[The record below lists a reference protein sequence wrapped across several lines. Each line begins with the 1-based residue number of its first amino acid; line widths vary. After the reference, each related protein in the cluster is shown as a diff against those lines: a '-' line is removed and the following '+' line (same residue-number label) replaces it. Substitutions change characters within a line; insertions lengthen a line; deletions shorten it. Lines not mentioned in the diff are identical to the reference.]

1 MKILDRYLVREILPP
16 LLLAL
21 AGLTFVLMLPPIL
34 QNAEQLIAKG
44 VGWSIIL
51 RALLTLTPQAL
62 SVTIPM
68 ALLYGILFGLGRLSA
83 DREFVAFQACG
94 VSIYRMMR
102 PIALLAVV
110 ATAATAYET
119 IVALP
124 DANQTF
130 RELTFNAVASG
141 AESDIK
147 PRVFYT
153 NFTNR
158 VLYVRDI
165 EPGHGWRDVFLAD
178 ATQPDRTTIYVARQ
192 GRLAIDRDKR
202 KVELVLENG
211 TVHTTYPKEPEAY
224 DGATFERTVLNIDP
238 EAIFPRT
245 QIIKGDNEK
254 SIAELRKT
262 AIENVK
268 NGGINYSQLYTIQQ
282 KFSLPAACFV
292 LALIGL
298 ALGAS
303 NRKDGKLASFAFGTG
318 VVFAYYVLLYSSRAA
333 ALGGRLPPSIAPW
346 LVNVI
351 LGSAGIFMLIWRARS
366 ADQPIRISLPT
377 FWRQAGASASGT
389 LRAGTAAS
397 PASRRVVVVIRI
409 PHINWPR
416 PTLLDWY
423 IARQYASVFGLA
435 FVALVGIFY
444 ISTFIDLADKLFGG
458 RATARL
464 LLRYFY
470 FATPQYVYYII
481 PMSALVATLVTI
493 GVLTKN
499 SELIVMRA
507 CGISLY
513 RSALPLVLFAALFSG
528 VLFQLQERVLA
539 SSNREASRLNAI
551 IRGYPMEQFGVLNRR
566 WIVGRGGDIYRYENF
581 DPRVN
586 QFNQLSMFHLD
597 ERAWK
602 LATLTYASHAA
613 LLKRTGADDQPVLMW
628 VARDGWQREFAT
640 TKQRN
645 TERPIVKYAAFDER
659 PISLEPPAYFKTEDI
674 QADRADRMTYQE
686 LKAHINQLRASGY
699 YVVPYLV
706 QLQRK
711 IAFPFVT
718 LVMTLLAV
726 PFAVGTGRS
735 GAFYGIGVGLVLSLV
750 YWTALSIF
758 GALGAGGWMAPAL
771 AAWAP
776 NILFAAAAGCLL
788 LTVRT

>member
-1 MKILDRYLVREILPP
+1 VPLKTLDRYLVREVVPP
-16 LLLAL
+16 KLLAL

-44 VGWSIIL
+44 VGWSIIV

-83 DREFVAFQACG
+83 DREFVALQACG
-94 VSIYRMMR
+94 VSIFRMMR
-102 PIALLAVV
+102 PLAMLAIV

-130 RELTFNAVASG
+130 REITFNAVAAG
-141 AESDIK
+141 AETDIK
-147 PRVFYT
+147 PRVFYN
-153 NFTNR
+153 NFPNK
-158 VLYVRDI
+158 VLYVRDV
-165 EPGHGWRDVFLAD
+165 EPGRGWRDVFLAD
-178 ATQPDRTTIYVARQ
+178 ASQPDRTTVYVARQ
-192 GRLAIDRDKR
+192 GRLAIDRVKR
-202 KVELVLENG
+202 KVELVLESG
-211 TVHTTYPKEPEAY
+211 TVHTTYPTQPEAY
-224 DGATFERTVLNIDP
+224 DGATFERSVLDMDADTV
-238 EAIFPRT
+238 FPRT

-254 SIAELRKT
+254 TIAELRKT
-262 AIENVK
+262 AAENVK

-333 ALGGRLPPSIAPW
+333 ALGGRLPPSFAPW
-346 LVNVI
+346 LVNLI
-351 LGSAGIFMLIWRARS
+351 LGGAGIFLLLWRARS
-366 ADQPIRISLPT
+366 ADQPIRISVPT
-377 FWRQAGASASGT
+377 FWRREK
-389 LRAGTAAS
+389 RAPEPAARAETATE
-397 PASRRVVVVIRI
+397 PPRRRAVVVFKL
-409 PHINWPR
+409 PDINWPR
-416 PTLLDWY
+416 PSLLDVY
-423 IARQYASVFGLA
+423 ISRQYLSVFGLA

-458 RATARL
+458 RATPRM

-513 RSALPLVLFAALFSG
+513 RSSVPLLLFAALASLT
-528 VLFQLQERVLA
+528 LFELQERVLA
-539 SSNREASRLNAI
+539 TTNREATRLNAL
-551 IRGYPMEQFGVLNRR
+551 IRGYPVEQFGVLNRQ
-566 WIVGRGGDIYRYENF
+566 WIVGRSGDIYRYEHF
-581 DPRVN
+581 DPRIN
-586 QFNQLSMFHLD
+586 QFNQLSMFRLD

-602 LATLTYASHAA
+602 LDTLTYATHAA
-613 LLKRTGADDQPVLMW
+613 LLKRSGADDQPVLMW
-628 VARDGWQREFAT
+628 VARNGWIRQFGTARH
-640 TKQRN
+640 RN
-645 TERPIVKYAAFDER
+645 GERPAVKYSAFDER
-659 PISLEPPAYFKTEDI
+659 TISLEPPSYFKTEEV
-674 QADRADRMTYQE
+674 QADRMTYQE
-686 LKAHINQLRASGY
+686 LKAYIAQLRASGY
-699 YVVPYLV
+699 HVVPYLV

-711 IAFPFVT
+711 VAFPFVT

-726 PFAVGTGRS
+726 PFAVTTGRS
-735 GAFYGIGVGLVLSLV
+735 GAFYGIGVGLVLSLI

-776 NILFAAAAGCLL
+776 NILFAAAAGFML